1 MFNLKNA
8 ASVADRGAP
17 IGMGAKV
24 STTSSG
30 SKRGRGRPLGSK
42 NKLSSQESAKNFA
55 KDGYPG
61 GIQRRNSKM
70 DEKQQMMMQRALEK
84 GGHPKNVRNFS
95 FQGDGDDEGARGRT
109 DSGKAA
115 GPNMAEMRLMLEQN
129 YMN

>member
-1 MFNLKNA
+1 MESPKKEDLGPLKMTGSRLPSFLQLADTNKPGHPLAYGKGGVKPDSVFNLKNA

-17 IGMGAKV
+17 IGMNAKV

-42 NKLSSQESAKNFA
+42 NKFSSQESAKNFA

-70 DEKQQMMMQRALEK
+70 D
-84 GGHPKNVRNFS
+84 
-95 FQGDGDDEGARGRT
+95 
-109 DSGKAA
+109 
-115 GPNMAEMRLMLEQN
+115 
-129 YMN
+129 